1 MRGDLTATSQIHLC
15 GLFCHCDASRYGRP
29 AVGLPFEQLRVQ
41 GRPLTGLPGGVTV
54 AVRGRGVKAAA
65 LQLPFS
71 VLRLPSAI
79 TTEGM
84 LSAHELCCG
93 EWLSLEPR

>member
-1 MRGDLTATSQIHLC
+1 MPSAI
-15 GLFCHCDASRYGRP
+15 GLA
-29 AVGLPFEQLRVQ
+29 FEQLRVQ
-41 GRPLTGLPGGVTV
+41 GRPLRGLPGGVTV

-79 TTEGM
+79 TTEGT
-84 LSAHELCCG
+84 LSALANCCG
-93 EWLSLEPR
+93 E